1 MATSLDDA
9 RPRLP
14 PCYVSSIE
22 TVDDSDNTA
31 FTAIHRE
38 PRLSDKVT
46 EAIIETIASNK
57 LKPGDTLPPERELG
71 KQFGVSRTVI
81 REAVR
86 ALAAKG
92 MLEVRSGSGVRIIA
106 VDEKTVRESM
116 RHFVQGSDLD
126 YGKVDEVRL
135 VLEVAAAGL
144 AAERASAE
152 DIAAMDDAI
161 AALENEC
168 SDLDKSVEH
177 DLAFH
182 RAIAT
187 ATHNELFLV
196 LHDSMGEMLIE
207 VRRRNLSKGRDERR
221 LVVGM
226 HRRIRD
232 GIAAHDADAARE
244 AMGDHLGHVVATWAD
259 QED

>member
-1 MATSLDDA
+1 MATSLDDT
-9 RPRLP
+9 RTRLP

-46 EAIIETIASNK
+46 EAIIEMIVSNK
-57 LKPGDTLPPERELG
+57 LKPGDMLPPERELG

-92 MLEVRSGSGVRIIA
+92 MLEVRSGSGVRIVA
-106 VDEKTVRESM
+106 VDEGTVRESM
-116 RHFVQGSDLD
+116 RHFVHGSRLD
-126 YGKVDEVRL
+126 YGKVDEVRRM
-135 VLEVAAAGL
+135 LEVAAAGI
-144 AAERASAE
+144 AAE
-152 DIAAMDDAI
+152 
-161 AALENEC
+161 
-168 SDLDKSVEH
+168 
-177 DLAFH
+177 

-196 LHDSMGEMLIE
+196 LHDSMGEMLLE

-221 LVVGM
+221 LVVEM
-226 HRRIRD
+226 HRHIRD
-232 GIAAHDADAARE
+232 GIAAHEPRTARQ
-244 AMGDHLGHVVATWAD
+244 ALRDH
-259 QED
+259 

>member
-1 MATSLDDA
+1 
-9 RPRLP
+9 
-14 PCYVSSIE
+14 
-22 TVDDSDNTA
+22 
-31 FTAIHRE
+31 
-38 PRLSDKVT
+38 VT
-46 EAIIETIASNK
+46 QAIIDTIASNQ
-57 LKPGDTLPPERELG
+57 LKPGDMLPPERELG

-92 MLEVRSGSGVRIIA
+92 LLEVRSGSGVRIVA
-106 VDEKTVRESM
+106 VDESTVRESM
-116 RHFVQGSDLD
+116 RHFVHGSSLE
-126 YGKVDEVRL
+126 YEKVDEMRR

-144 AAERASAE
+144 AAERATGD
-152 DIAAMDDAI
+152 DIAAIDETIDAF
-161 AALENEC
+161 ENEC
-168 SDLDKSVEH
+168 RDLEKSVLH

-182 RAIAT
+182 RAIAR

-221 LVVGM
+221 LVVNM

-232 GIAAHDADAARE
+232 GIAAHDPEAARW
-244 AMGDHLGHVVATWAD
+244 AMLDHLGHVSATWA
-259 QED
+259 EEH

>member
-1 MATSLDDA
+1 MTDK
-9 RPRLP
+9 
-14 PCYVSSIE
+14 VSNGGAQ
-22 TVDDSDNTA
+22 V
-31 FTAIHRE
+31 FQAINRE

-46 EAIIETIASNK
+46 EAILETIASNQ
-57 LKPGDTLPPERELG
+57 LKPGDLLPPERELG

-92 MLEVRSGSGVRIIA
+92 LLEVRSGSGVRIVA
-106 VDEKTVRESM
+106 VDEGTVRESM
-116 RHFVQGSDLD
+116 RHFVQGSRLD
-126 YGKVDEVRL
+126 YGKLDEVRH

-144 AAERASAE
+144 AAERATAA
-152 DIAAMDDAI
+152 DVAAMDAAIDAF
-161 AALENEC
+161 ENEC
-168 SDLDKSVEH
+168 SDLEKSVGH

-196 LHDSMGEMLIE
+196 LHDSMGEMLLE

-232 GIAAHDADAARE
+232 GIAQHDPAAARQ
-244 AMGDHLGHVVATWAD
+244 AMVDHLGHVSATWAD
-259 QED
+259 QDD